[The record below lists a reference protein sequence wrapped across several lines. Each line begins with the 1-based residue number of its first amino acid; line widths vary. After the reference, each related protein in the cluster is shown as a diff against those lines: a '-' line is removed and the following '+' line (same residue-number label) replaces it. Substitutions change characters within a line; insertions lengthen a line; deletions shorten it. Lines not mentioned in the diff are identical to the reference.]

1 MVPQEIALPEPREER
16 DDVQL
21 PRGSVHQVSTIQSQG
36 AGGKVP
42 QLEVYVAWGVAARG
56 SW

>member
-21 PRGSVHQVSTIQSQG
+21 PRGSVHQVSTRQSQG